1 MAPPSAQLNRKEV
14 IGLRTQTVGWRR
26 GAAGIAVAL
35 CVAALLAV
43 VLLSISAGGSNGSY
57 TVRAIFDD
65 AGNVIGG
72 ENVKIDGVKVGTVG
86 TVTPTPQSQAAV
98 VLNIEN
104 PGFQNFRNDASCTI
118 EPEALIGEKFVNC
131 LPTQPR
137 AAGTPLPPALHKIPS
152 GQEGA
157 GEYLL
162 PVKNTSSPVDVD
174 LLQDIQRRPEAE
186 RFTIIINELGAGL
199 AGRGSDLNVVVKR
212 ADPALRELDKVLA
225 IFAGENKTLAKLAV
239 DSNQALAPFAA
250 VRDRVADFIVQSN
263 TVARATAEHRA
274 ALAQNLADFPAFL
287 RQLGPAAER
296 IGAFAD
302 QTTAVATNL
311 AKAAPGINAAFT
323 NLPAF
328 ANSSTTFFTS
338 LGKTAR
344 TSGPAIAST
353 LPLLDQ
359 VQKLGSSAKPFA
371 GNLDELLT
379 SLKNTGGL
387 ERFLD
392 FVFLGGSSLNG
403 YDSLGHFLRA
413 EIIANLCVGYRVAP
427 QNGCSANFIKTEGS
441 AASAGASTASASAAG
456 NSTSLV
462 MDRTLAILK
471 GATPAA
477 AIAKYPG
484 SVPALGSSGSPLS
497 GLGTRGGAAS
507 TTTPVGGAS
516 GGTTY
521 YTPSAESS
529 GASGMLLNYL
539 LGN

>member
-1 MAPPSAQLNRKEV
+1 MAPPSSQVNRKEV
-14 IGLRTQTVGWRR
+14 IGLRTQIVGWRR
-26 GAAGIAVAL
+26 GTAAVAGAL
-35 CVAALLAV
+35 CVAALVAI
-43 VLLSISAGGSNGSY
+43 VLLATSAGGSNGSY

-65 AGNVIGG
+65 AGNVISG
-72 ENVKIDGVKVGTVG
+72 ENVKIDGVKVGIVG
-86 TVTPTPQSQAAV
+86 TVTPTAQSRAAV

-104 PGFQNFRNDASCTI
+104 PGFQDFRNDASCTI

-137 AAGTPLPPALHKIPS
+137 AAGTPLPPPLHKIPN

-162 PVKNTSSPVDVD
+162 PVTNTSSPVDVD

-250 VRDRVADFIVQSN
+250 VRNRVADFIVQSN

-296 IGAFAD
+296 IGAFAE
-302 QTTAVATNL
+302 QTTPVFRNL

-353 LPLLDQ
+353 LPLLSQ

-413 EIIANLCVGYRVAP
+413 EVIAKNCVGYKVVP
-427 QNGCSANFIKTEGS
+427 QQGCNANFVKTEGS
-441 AASAGASTASASAAG
+441 AASAEGSAASASAAG

-462 MDRTLAILK
+462 MDRTLAVLK
-471 GATPAA
+471 GATPAQ

-484 SVPALGSSGSPLS
+484 SVPALGSGGSPLS
-497 GLGTRGGAAS
+497 GLGGEGTSAS